1 MVIFD
6 YALQETITEYF
17 ALRLYLYVEWG
28 TIKLLKPE
36 PVLNKA
42 LSKFAD
48 FDLLGILLV
57 DEKISF
63 KKCDRRL
70 NANFAWVTLAT

>member
-1 MVIFD
+1 
-6 YALQETITEYF
+6 
-17 ALRLYLYVEWG
+17 
-28 TIKLLKPE
+28 LLKPE

-48 FDLLGILLV
+48 SDLLGILLV

-70 NANFAWVTLAT
+70 NANFA